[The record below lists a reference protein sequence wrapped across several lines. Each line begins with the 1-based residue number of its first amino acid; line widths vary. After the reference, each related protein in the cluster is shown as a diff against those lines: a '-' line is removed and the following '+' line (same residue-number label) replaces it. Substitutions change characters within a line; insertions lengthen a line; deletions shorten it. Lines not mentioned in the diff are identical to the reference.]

1 MHHKL
6 SFKEIMKK
14 SPYDLSE
21 EQMSWVLDTLEGM
34 DTEQKIRQMFCTI
47 AYLDDENYLKGI
59 SEGAFGGLMCRTM
72 KKEEL
77 IHLAS
82 YIQSRAKIPYFI
94 AGNMEAGM
102 NQCCD
107 TGTRVGCQMAIAAT
121 GNVENARKLGQVIGE
136 EANALGM
143 NWAFAPVIDID
154 MNWRNPITN
163 TRTYG
168 SDADTVAAMGAAYVK
183 EVQKHG
189 IAASI
194 KHFPGDG
201 VDERDQHLVTSINS
215 LDADTWMET
224 YGKVYKTSIDA
235 GALTVMA
242 GYIMQPAWS
251 KRLDPS
257 LKDEEIL
264 PGALSKELLTD
275 LLRGKLG
282 FNGTIIT
289 DSSAMAGLGCAMSR
303 KDALPQCIN
312 AGCDMILFA
321 KNMDEDLG
329 YIRAA
334 VENGVISE
342 ERINEAVARILA
354 LKAAL
359 KLPEKAKAG
368 TLIPSME
375 KAAQVV
381 GCEVHMEVSRQV
393 ADESIVLVKEEEGV
407 FPITPQR
414 YPRILVYPKESGAT
428 DLAFGVESRVGAVV
442 NRLRREGF
450 KVDVYKPSKGFE
462 GVEAPVSQVTDNY
475 DLLIYVA
482 NLATKSNQTVVRLE
496 WAQPMGADCPVYI
509 HDLPNIFI
517 SLENPYHLADVPR
530 IRTYINTFGSTDEIL
545 DALVD
550 KMMGRSPFKG
560 KSPSDAFCGMWDTH
574 LQ

>member
-1 MHHKL
+1 MHNKL
-6 SFKEIMKK
+6 NFKEIMEK
-14 SPYDLSE
+14 SPYYLDQD
-21 EQMSWVLDTLEGM
+21 QMDWVLETLKAM

-47 AYLDDENYLKGI
+47 AYTDNEDYLKGI
-59 SEGAFGGLMCRTM
+59 ADGQFGGLMCRTM

-77 IHLAS
+77 IHLAA
-82 YIQSRAKIPYFI
+82 YLQSHVKIPYFI

-121 GNVENARKLGQVIGE
+121 GNVENASKLGQVVGS
-136 EANALGM
+136 EASALGM

-168 SDADTVAAMGAAYVK
+168 SDPETVASMGAAYVT

-215 LDADTWMET
+215 LDADTWMNT
-224 YGKVYKTSIDA
+224 YGKVYQAGIDA

-251 KRLDPS
+251 KKLNPE
-257 LKDEEIL
+257 LKDEDIL
-264 PGALSKELLTD
+264 PGALSKELLTG

-303 KDALPQCIN
+303 KDALPKCIN

-329 YIRAA
+329 YIRTAI
-334 VENGVISE
+334 ENGVISY
-342 ERINEAVARILA
+342 ERLDEAVMRILA

-359 KLPEKAKAG
+359 KLPQKAADG
-368 TLIPSME
+368 TLIPSQG
-375 KAAQVV
+375 KADAVV
-381 GCEVHMEVSRQV
+381 GCPVHKEISRQV
-393 ADESIVLVKEEEGV
+393 ADESIVLVKEEKGV
-407 FPITPQR
+407 FPVTPQR
-414 YPRILVYPKESGAT
+414 YPRILVYPKEGGET
-428 DLAFGVESRVGAVV
+428 ELAFGVESRTGAVV
-442 NRLRREGF
+442 KRLRDEGF
-450 KVDVYKPSKGFE
+450 KVDVFKPSKGFE
-462 GVEAPVSQVTDNY
+462 GIEAPMADVTDHY

-496 WAQPMGADCPVYI
+496 WAHPMGADCPIFI

-545 DALVD
+545 DVLMD
-550 KMMGRSPFKG
+550 KLTGRSPFKG
-560 KSPSDAFCGMWDTH
+560 QSPSDAFCGMWDTH